1 MKLYFSPGACALAT
15 QIVLRELGQ
24 VPELVK
30 VDLRAKT
37 SAEGDFW
44 QVNPKGYVPALRLD
58 SGEVLTEGA
67 IIMQYLADQHPE
79 KGLFPKPGT
88 TERYKAMEVMH
99 FIATEI
105 HKGFSVFFNATVAA
119 DEKVRASL
127 LERFQLRLKY
137 ADSLLAGG
145 QFLLGSQ
152 FSIADA
158 YLYNVLRW
166 TRGLKI
172 DISSHRNLLGFMER
186 METRPTVKA
195 AVEAEGIPLK

>member
-15 QIVLRELGQ
+15 QIVLREIGK

-58 SGEVLTEGA
+58 NGEVLTEGA
-67 IIMQYLADQHPE
+67 IIMQYLSDQHPE
-79 KGLFPKPGT
+79 KNLFPKFGT
-88 TERYKAMEVMH
+88 MERYRGMEILH
-99 FIATEI
+99 FVATEI
-105 HKGFSVFFNATVAA
+105 HKGFSSFFNPAVAG
-119 DEKVRASL
+119 DEKVRSAL
-127 LERFQLRLKY
+127 LERFQGRLKS
-137 ADSLLAGG
+137 ADTMLSGG

-166 TRGLKI
+166 SRGLKI
-172 DISSHRNLLGFMER
+172 DISMHKNLLGFMER
-186 METRPTVKA
+186 METRPSVKA